1 MIQSKSDYREYVL
14 SDKAALFISKKRPGL
29 LDHVWKYERLLRLT
43 EYYHNVRSDLIG
55 RVLYYVLRI
64 LLDHAGN
71 KLGFDIPINC
81 CGKGLSL
88 AHRDVIINEK
98 ASIGENC
105 RIYSGVVI
113 GSKGSGGGS
122 PTLGNNVF
130 VGTGAKL
137 LGDITIADNVKIGAN
152 SVVIE
157 SIHEAGTVW
166 AGIPAKRIIGRK

>member
-55 RVLYYVLRI
+55 RVLYYALRI
-64 LLDHAGN
+64 LLDRAGN
-71 KLGFDIPINC
+71 KLGFDIPINS

-113 GSKGSGGGS
+113 GSKGSGGGVRQRLEIMFLLE
-122 PTLGNNVF
+122 LGQNCL
-130 VGTGAKL
+130 GIL
-137 LGDITIADNVKIGAN
+137 L
-152 SVVIE
+152 
-157 SIHEAGTVW
+157 
-166 AGIPAKRIIGRK
+166 